1 LTTIHAEAN
10 LRVGSDIAPRQ
21 PANSEPTPTFQRR
34 PISTWRIDGP
44 HDLFLLLTLEFD
56 LAVRLA
62 VPATVVVHAAA
73 PALAQVL
80 GVTIGLI
87 AAKSTA

>member
-1 LTTIHAEAN
+1 M
-10 LRVGSDIAPRQ
+10 
-21 PANSEPTPTFQRR
+21 
-34 PISTWRIDGP
+34 IS
-44 HDLFLLLTLEFD
+44 FCLLALGFD

-62 VPATVVVHAAA
+62 VPATVVVLAAA